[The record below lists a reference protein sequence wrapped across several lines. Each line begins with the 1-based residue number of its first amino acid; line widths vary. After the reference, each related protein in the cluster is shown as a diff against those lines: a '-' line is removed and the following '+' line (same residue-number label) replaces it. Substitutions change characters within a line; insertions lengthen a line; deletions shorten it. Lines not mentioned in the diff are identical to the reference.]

1 MSRSVGHIATE
12 SDANEGERISTSAV
26 PFGQEVPPSDL
37 LERLQQPGAPALKAD
52 LIEHLR
58 QIEARLSLQMSQMQS
73 AERMAQL
80 NSARL
85 AVQTASAI
93 LARLKVP
100 DPASDGPGGS
110 QLHSLFGSS
119 QNDQ

>member
-1 MSRSVGHIATE
+1 
-12 SDANEGERISTSAV
+12 
-26 PFGQEVPPSDL
+26 VPPSDL
-37 LERLQQPGAPALKAD
+37 LERLQGPGAQALKGD

-58 QIEARLSLQMSQMQS
+58 QIEARLSVEMSQMQS

-93 LARLKVP
+93 LNRLKVP
-100 DPASDGPGGS
+100 DSASGGPGGPE
-110 QLHSLFGSS
+110 LHSLFGSS